1 MFDTPVAFLL
11 FCSTCQYVGN
21 AIHLPPMNGDERRVR
36 VRRGAIGVLRR
47 GPHYFMV
54 QRAAGIPKGGFWCF
68 PGGHVEAGETSR
80 DAVKRELSEEL
91 GIEVETVERIGAV
104 RILDTNHVLA
114 VWIVKRIGGEFRLA
128 ASEIA
133 QARWLTAEE
142 IRRIPRSIPSNDR
155 VLKMLGE

>member
-1 MFDTPVAFLL
+1 MK
-11 FCSTCQYVGN
+11 
-21 AIHLPPMNGDERRVR
+21 GDERRVR

-54 QRAAGIPKGGFWCF
+54 QRAAGIPKGGLWCF

-80 DAVKRELSEEL
+80 DAVKRELFEEI
-91 GIEVETVERIGAV
+91 GIEVEAVERVGAIRV
-104 RILDTNHVLA
+104 LDTNHVLA

-128 ASEIA
+128 ESEVA

-142 IRRIPRSIPSNDR
+142 IRGMAGRIPSNDR
-155 VLKMLGE
+155 VLKMLGD

>member
-1 MFDTPVAFLL
+1 MHPSPFYWFR
-11 FCSTCQYVGN
+11 STCQYVGS
-21 AIHLPPMNGDERRVR
+21 AIHLPPMNANGNERTAR

-47 GPHYFMV
+47 GPRYFMV
-54 QRAAGIPKGGFWCF
+54 QRAAGVPKGGFWCF

-91 GIEVETVERIGAV
+91 GIEVETVERVGAV

-114 VWIVKRIGGEFRLA
+114 VWIVKRIGGEFRPA

-133 QARWLTAEE
+133 EARWLTAEE
-142 IRRIPRSIPSNDR
+142 IRRIPRSIPSNER
-155 VLKMLGE
+155 VLEMLGE